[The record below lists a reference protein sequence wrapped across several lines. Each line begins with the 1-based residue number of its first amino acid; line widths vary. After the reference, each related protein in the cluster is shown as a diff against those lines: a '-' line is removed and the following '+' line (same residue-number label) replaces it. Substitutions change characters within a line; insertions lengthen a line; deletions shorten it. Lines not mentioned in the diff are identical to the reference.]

1 MRHPLIAA
9 AIAAALLAGCQREAA
24 PPQTAAPAPATPAA
38 TGDEASGSSHTF
50 SQKIT
55 AEDFAEHVRT
65 LSSDAFEGRG
75 PGTNG
80 ERRTTAYLAEQL
92 KRIGAKPGNGDSYF
106 QPVPMVEITG
116 SPETTLT
123 FSFADSSTQT
133 LAYGDDMVVGSRRTI
148 PEASIANSE
157 VVFVGYGINAPELGW
172 NDYDGLDVAGK
183 TVVVLVNDPDY
194 DAAEGADMLFRGRA
208 MTYYGRWTYKYEEAA
223 RQGAAA
229 ALLVH
234 DTVPAAYGWDV
245 VRNSWSGPQYDL
257 PSSEDGSPKLMI
269 EGWVTND
276 AAQAL
281 MSKAGQDLA
290 ALSAKAKQKGFT
302 AVPLEGV
309 TASSS
314 IRNQIREATSNNVV
328 GIIEGSE
335 RPDEYVLYMG
345 HWDHLGRSFS
355 APGGD
360 GIYNGAIDNAT
371 GVAGVLEIGEAFAAS
386 PPKRSVIL
394 LLVTL
399 EESGLLGSRYYTEH
413 PLFPLHKTAAVI
425 NLDAMSV
432 IGPARDMTVVGFGNS
447 SLDDLLVEALKP
459 SQREARA
466 EPTPENGFYFRSDH
480 FNFAKKGVPA
490 LYAKGGPDHVE
501 KGVEYGHA
509 QAADYGQHRYHKP
522 ADEFDPS
529 WDLRGVVEDLD
540 VLFNVGNVIASGEDW
555 PQWRPTSEF
564 RAAGDGLA
572 AQRQ

>member
-9 AIAAALLAGCQREAA
+9 AIAATLLAGCERETA
-24 PPQTAAPAPATPAA
+24 PAAPAVVEPAPSAAA
-38 TGDEASGSSHTF
+38 TTPTHTF
-50 SQKIT
+50 SPGMT
-55 AEDFAEHVRT
+55 AEDFAAHVQT
-65 LSSDAFEGRG
+65 LASDEFEGRG
-75 PGTNG
+75 PGTAG
-80 ERRTTAYLAEQL
+80 ERKTTAYLVEQL
-92 KRIGAKPGNGDSYF
+92 QRMGAKPGNGDSWF
-106 QPVPMVEITG
+106 QAVPMVEITG

-123 FSFADSSTQT
+123 FTFGDDSTQT
-133 LAYGDDMVVGSRRTI
+133 LAYGDDMVVGSRRTV
-148 PEASIANSE
+148 PEAGVANSD

-172 NDYDGLDVAGK
+172 NDYAGLDVAGK
-183 TVVVLVNDPDY
+183 TVIVLVNDPDF
-194 DAAEGADMLFRGRA
+194 DAEAGADTLFRGRA
-208 MTYYGRWTYKYEEAA
+208 MTYYGRWTYKFEEAA

-229 ALLVH
+229 ALIVH
-234 DTVPAAYGWDV
+234 DTEPASYGWEV

-269 EGWVTND
+269 EGWITND

-281 MSKAGQDLA
+281 FTKTGQNLA
-290 ALSAKAKQKGFT
+290 ELSAKARQKGFA
-302 AVPLEGV
+302 AVPLAGAKA
-309 TASSS
+309 TTS

-371 GVAGVLEIGEAFAAS
+371 GVAGVLEIGEAFANAATR
-386 PPKRSVIL
+386 PKRSVIL

-432 IGPARDMTVVGFGNS
+432 IGPSRDMTVVGFGNS
-447 SLDDLLVEALKP
+447 SLDDLLIEALTP
-459 SQREARA
+459 HQREAKA

-480 FNFAKKGVPA
+480 FNFAKAGVPA
-490 LYAKGGPDHVE
+490 LYAKGGLDHVE
-501 KGVEYGHA
+501 KGVEYGLSIT
-509 QAADYGQHRYHKP
+509 ADYGSKRYHKP
-522 ADEFDPS
+522 ADEFDPE
-529 WDLRGVVEDLD
+529 WDLRGVVEDLG
-540 VLFNVGNVIASGEDW
+540 VLYAVGERIANSDIW
-555 PQWRPTSEF
+555 PQWRETSEF
-564 RAAGDGLA
+564 RAAGDVLTA
-572 AQRQ
+572 RRN